1 MARRAKG
8 EGSLYQ
14 DKEGKWVYQYREN
27 GKRKTKRFQKK
38 IEAKIFIDSQTSSL
52 LICSASAYPLTSEV
66 VSSSTDISVESWMKT
81 WLETYARPSIKLSTY
96 ACYEQYIRNHIN
108 PLLGDRPMSSLKP
121 IDLQNFFNDRA
132 VRGNIKEEKGLS
144 PKSLTNLRNMMH
156 ISFDQAMREG
166 LIRRNLIE
174 DVRLPKM
181 PKREMRVLSR
191 KEQERL
197 IVSAQ
202 LAPEPSAFGVVF
214 AMFTGLRLGEICA
227 LKWKNVDM
235 EKRVVY
241 VDSTRKRL
249 PNFDDSIKT
258 STSVIDLAAP
268 KTEASIRSVP
278 IMKRLYDDIVKY
290 KDLQDQ
296 IAKEYP
302 GYNAGGYVFCQESGK
317 PYEPDSFVG
326 LFQRCVKRAAIPY
339 TNFHCLRH
347 TFATRSLEQGMDVAT
362 LAKMMGH
369 SNPSVTLQKYA
380 HALPDHQQESI
391 EKLDSLYDP
400 GEMTSAVPK
409 GPTMEMSF

>member
-14 DKEGKWVYQYREN
+14 DKSGGWIYQYRED
-27 GKRKTKRFQKK
+27 GKRKTKRFQRKVD
-38 IEAKIFIDSQTSSL
+38 AKTFIDKQASP
-52 LICSASAYPLTSEV
+52 ISAYPTPTHTPTMTFTPNSV
-66 VSSSTDISVESWMKT
+66 TTVESWMKT

-96 ACYEQYIRNHIN
+96 VCYEQYIRGHIN
-108 PLLGDRPMSSLKP
+108 PLLGDRPMNSLKP
-121 IDLQNFFNDRA
+121 MDLQNFFNDRA
-132 VRGNIKEEKGLS
+132 VRGHQKEEKGLS
-144 PKSLTNLRNMMH
+144 PKTLTNLRNMMH
-156 ISFDQAMREG
+156 ISFEQAVREG
-166 LIRRNLIE
+166 LLSRNLIE

-227 LKWKNVDM
+227 LKWKNVDI

-249 PNFDDSIKT
+249 PNFDDSIGT
-258 STSVIDLAAP
+258 ATSVVDLAAP
-268 KTEASIRSVP
+268 KTEASIRAVP
-278 IMKRLYDDIVKY
+278 LMRRLYGDIAKY
-290 KDLQDQ
+290 KELQAQ
-296 IAKEYP
+296 ITKEYP
-302 GYNAGGYVFCQESGK
+302 GYNTGGYVFCQENGR
-317 PYEPDSFVG
+317 PYEPDTFVA
-326 LFQRCVKRAAIPY
+326 LFQRCVKRAAIPCA
-339 TNFHCLRH
+339 NFHCLRH

-369 SNPSVTLQKYA
+369 SNPLVTLQKYA

-391 EKLDSLYDP
+391 EKLDGLYGSD
-400 GEMTSAVPK
+400 EQASAIPK
-409 GPTMEMSF
+409 KLTMEMSF